1 MLIRDVEYYSLALG
15 RVATYTVMIP
25 DALAKRATCESDGS
39 DIPYVMITHGM
50 WDDTHS
56 WLRGTRIKS
65 LLEGH
70 SFAAVAPDARLSY
83 YTDTRPVRSFIRR

>member
-1 MLIRDVEYYSLALG
+1 
-15 RVATYTVMIP
+15 
-25 DALAKRATCESDGS
+25 
-39 DIPYVMITHGM
+39 M

-83 YTDTRPVRSFIRR
+83 YTEQRPVRSFIRR